1 MLPQH
6 EDYSVIGRITPS
18 LSTAFVHFCAQGA
31 TTFALPCEPPF
42 TADYPEPRSTVEFR

>member
-1 MLPQH
+1 MLPPH

-18 LSTAFVHFCAQGA
+18 LSTPFVHFCAQGT
-31 TTFALPCEPPF
+31 TTFCACEPPF